1 MIGGASDFPVLFML
15 GSWMLSSAIISVAIF
30 VVTLFL
36 MIKQPRGIN
45 LGLAAG
51 IGAVA
56 SLLLGTVTVDD
67 AVTAFGSIW
76 NAALAFVGIVTLS
89 VTLDVMGFFKWA
101 ALRVAKL
108 AKGSGV
114 RLYLYI
120 ALLATAVSILF
131 ANDSAVLILT
141 PLVLEIVQQLKLEM
155 NGKMAYLFAVGLIA
169 DTAAMPLITSNP
181 VNIVS
186 ADFFGYTFIEHMI
199 FMTPIAV
206 VTIALSL
213 IVVYLYFRKAI
224 PRSYDPTLVD
234 ALIGDGAVI
243 QPRQLK
249 VSFVTL
255 AVIDV
260 LYVVASLNGIPVG
273 FVIFGGAMFLLGFY
287 VFTMSHSH
295 MHEEEKH
302 GVIYI
307 LKRVNW
313 DILVFM
319 VGILL
324 VVQGLKHAGAIQF
337 YADAFVWCLTLPS
350 FLSTL
355 VPSLL
360 VTVSASAMNNWPM
373 TMLGLLSIQ
382 QAGVSHALNSA
393 GSTALIFSNIIGN
406 NLGPHFFPIG
416 SLAILMWLN
425 TMMRKGLNIR
435 LIDYLR
441 VGSVLSI
448 VEVFAAAV
456 ILWAEINLLHWTLAL
471 G

>member
-1 MIGGASDFPVLFML
+1 
-15 GSWMLSSAIISVAIF
+15 MLSTALISVAIF
-30 VVTLFL
+30 VFTLFL
-36 MIKQPRGIN
+36 MIKQPKGIN

-67 AVTAFGSIW
+67 AALAFNDIW

-101 ALRVAKL
+101 ALRVARL
-108 AKGSGV
+108 AKGSGIK
-114 RLYLYI
+114 LYFYV
-120 ALLATAVSILF
+120 ALLAAAVSILF

-141 PLVLEIVQQLKLEM
+141 PLVLEIVQQLKLELK
-155 NGKMAYLFAVGLIA
+155 GKMAYLFAAGLIA

-186 ADFFGYTFIEHMI
+186 ADFFHYTFIEHMV
-199 FMTPIAV
+199 FMTPVAI

-213 IVVYLYFRKAI
+213 IVVFVHFRRDI
-224 PRSYDPTLVD
+224 PRSFDPHLVE
-234 ALIGDGAVI
+234 ALIVDGAVI

-249 VSFVTL
+249 VSFITL
-255 AVIDV
+255 VVIDA
-260 LYVVASLNGIPVG
+260 LYVVASLNGVPVG
-273 FVIFGGAMFLLGFY
+273 FVIFGGAMWLLGFY

-307 LKRVNW
+307 LKKVNW

-319 VGILL
+319 AGILL

-337 YADAFVWCLTLPS
+337 YADAFAWCLTLPS
-350 FLSTL
+350 ILSTL
-355 VPSLL
+355 VPSLI

-373 TMLGLLSIQ
+373 TMLGLLSVE
-382 QAGVSHALNSA
+382 QATTSYALSSA
-393 GSTALIFSNIIGN
+393 GQTVLIFANIIGN

-425 TMMRKGLNIR
+425 TMKRKGLNISI
-435 LIDYLR
+435 IDYLK

-456 ILWAEINLLHWTLAL
+456 ILWVEVYILHWTLAL
-471 G
+471 A

>member
-1 MIGGASDFPVLFML
+1 ML

-56 SLLLGTVTVDD
+56 SLLLGTVTVGD
-67 AVTAFGSIW
+67 AMTAFESIW

-120 ALLATAVSILF
+120 ALLAAAVSILF

-206 VTIALSL
+206 VTITLSL

-382 QAGVSHALNSA
+382 QAGVSYTLNSA
-393 GSTALIFSNIIGN
+393 GSTALIFANIIGN

-425 TMMRKGLNIR
+425 TMKRKGLNIR
-435 LIDYLR
+435 LVDYLR

-456 ILWAEINLLHWTLAL
+456 ILWVEVYVLNWTLAL
-471 G
+471 A

>member
-1 MIGGASDFPVLFML
+1 ML
-15 GSWMLSSAIISVAIF
+15 PTAILSVIIF
-30 VVTLFL
+30 VGTLFL
-36 MIKQPRGIN
+36 MIKQPKGIN

-51 IGAVA
+51 IGAAA
-56 SLLLGTVTVDD
+56 SLLLGTVSVGD
-67 AVTAFGSIW
+67 AIVAFGSIW
-76 NAALAFVGIVTLS
+76 DAALAFVGIVTLS

-101 ALRVAKL
+101 ALRVARL

-114 RLYLYI
+114 KLYFYI
-120 ALLATAVSILF
+120 ALLAAAVSILF

-155 NGKMAYLFAVGLIA
+155 NGKMAYLFAAGLIA

-186 ADFFGYTFIEHMI
+186 ADFFGYSFLEHMV
-199 FMTPIAV
+199 FMAPIAV

-224 PRSYDPTLVD
+224 PRSYDPALVD
-234 ALIGDGAVI
+234 ALIVDGSVI
-243 QPRQLK
+243 QPRQLM
-249 VSFVTL
+249 VSFATL
-255 AVIDV
+255 FVIDV
-260 LYVVASLNGIPVG
+260 LYVVASLRGIPVS

-287 VFTMSHSH
+287 VFTMHHSH

-302 GVIYI
+302 GVTYI
-307 LKRVNW
+307 LRRVNW

-324 VVQGLKHAGAIQF
+324 VVQGLKSAGAIQF
-337 YADAFVWCLTLPS
+337 YADAFAWCLTLPS

-373 TMLGLLSIQ
+373 TMLGLLSVQ
-382 QAGVSHALNSA
+382 QSTISHALTGA

-425 TMMRKGLNIR
+425 TMKRKGLNIKLR
-435 LIDYLR
+435 DYLR

-448 VEVFAAAV
+448 IEVTAAAV
-456 ILWAEINLLHWTLAL
+456 ILWVEIYFLHWTLAL
-471 G
+471 A

>member
-1 MIGGASDFPVLFML
+1 MQPTAMIS
-15 GSWMLSSAIISVAIF
+15 IAIF
-30 VVTLFL
+30 VFTLIL
-36 MIKQPRGIN
+36 MIKQPKGIN
-45 LGLAAG
+45 LGTAAG

-56 SLLLGTVTVDD
+56 SLLLGTVTLED
-67 AVTAFGSIW
+67 AVLAFDDIW

-101 ALRVAKL
+101 ALRVARL

-114 RLYLYI
+114 RLYLYV
-120 ALLATAVSILF
+120 ALLAATVSILF

-155 NGKMAYLFAVGLIA
+155 NGKLAYLFAAGLIA

-199 FMTPIAV
+199 FMTPVAV
-206 VTIALSL
+206 VTIALSML
-213 IVVYLYFRKAI
+213 VVYLYFRRAI
-224 PRSYDPTLVD
+224 PRSFDPNLIDTLIVN
-234 ALIGDGAVI
+234 GSVI

-255 AVIDV
+255 IVIDV
-260 LYVVASLNGIPVG
+260 LYVVASLNGVPVG
-273 FVIFGGAMFLLGFY
+273 FVIFGGAVFLLGYY
-287 VFTMSHSH
+287 VFTMSHGH
-295 MHEEEKH
+295 LFAEEKK
-302 GVIYI
+302 GVIFI
-307 LKRVNW
+307 LRRVNW

-324 VVQGLKHAGAIQF
+324 VVQGLRHAGAIQF
-337 YADAFVWCLTLPS
+337 YADAFAWCLTLPS
-350 FLSTL
+350 ILPAL
-355 VPSLL
+355 VPSLV

-373 TMLGLLSIQ
+373 TMLGLLSVEQ
-382 QAGVSHALNSA
+382 SAASYALNAS
-393 GSTALIFSNIIGN
+393 GQTVLIFANIIGN

-425 TMMRKGLNIR
+425 TMKGKGLNIR

-456 ILWAEINLLHWTLAL
+456 ILWFEVYVLNWTLAL

>member
-1 MIGGASDFPVLFML
+1 
-15 GSWMLSSAIISVAIF
+15 MLSTALISVAIF
-30 VVTLFL
+30 VFTLFL

-56 SLLLGTVTVDD
+56 SLLLGTVTIDD
-67 AVTAFGSIW
+67 AVFAFNDIW

-101 ALRVAKL
+101 ALRVVKM
-108 AKGSGV
+108 AKGSGL
-114 RLYLYI
+114 RLYFYV
-120 ALLATAVSILF
+120 ALLAAAVSILF

-155 NGKMAYLFAVGLIA
+155 KGKMAYLFAAGLIA

-186 ADFFGYTFIEHMI
+186 ADFFRYTFIEHMV
-199 FMTPIAV
+199 FMTPVAV

-213 IVVYLYFRKAI
+213 VVVYLHFRKDI
-224 PRSYDPTLVD
+224 PKGYDPHLVD
-234 ALIGDGAVI
+234 ALIVDGAVI

-249 VSFVTL
+249 VSFITL
-255 AVIDV
+255 VVIDA
-260 LYVVASLNGIPVG
+260 LYVVASRNGVPVG
-273 FVIFGGAMFLLGFY
+273 FVIFGGAAFLLGFY

-319 VGILL
+319 AGILL

-337 YADAFVWCLTLPS
+337 YADAFAWCLTLPS
-350 FLSTL
+350 ILSTL
-355 VPSLL
+355 VPSLI

-373 TMLGLLSIQ
+373 TMLGLLSVE
-382 QAGVSHALNSA
+382 QATTSYALTSA
-393 GSTALIFSNIIGN
+393 SQTVLIFANIIGN

-425 TMMRKGLNIR
+425 TMKQKGLNIS
-435 LIDYLR
+435 LVDYLK

-448 VEVFAAAV
+448 IEVFAAAV
-456 ILWAEINLLHWTLAL
+456 ILWFEVYVLHWTLAL
-471 G
+471 A

>member
-1 MIGGASDFPVLFML
+1 
-15 GSWMLSSAIISVAIF
+15 MLSAALVSVGIF
-30 VVTLFL
+30 VFTLFL

-45 LGLAAG
+45 LRLAAG

-67 AVTAFGSIW
+67 AVMAFNDIW

-101 ALRVAKL
+101 ALRVVRL
-108 AKGSGV
+108 AKGSGL
-114 RLYLYI
+114 RLYFYV
-120 ALLATAVSILF
+120 ALLAAAVSILF

-141 PLVLEIVQQLKLEM
+141 PLVLEIVQQLKLDM
-155 NGKMAYLFAVGLIA
+155 KGKMAYLFAAGLIA

-186 ADFFGYTFIEHMI
+186 ADFFHYTFIEHMV
-199 FMTPIAV
+199 FMTPVAV

-213 IVVYLYFRKAI
+213 IVVYLYFRKNI
-224 PRSYDPTLVD
+224 PEGYDPHLVD
-234 ALIGDGAVI
+234 ALIVDGAVI

-249 VSFVTL
+249 VSFITL
-255 AVIDV
+255 VVIDT
-260 LYVVASLNGIPVG
+260 LYVVASLNGVPVG
-273 FVIFGGAMFLLGFY
+273 FVIFGGAAFLLGFY

-295 MHEEEKH
+295 VLAEEKR
-302 GVIYI
+302 GVIFI

-319 VGILL
+319 AGILL

-337 YADAFVWCLTLPS
+337 YADAFAWCLTLPS
-350 FLSTL
+350 ILSTL
-355 VPSLL
+355 VPSLI

-373 TMLGLLSIQ
+373 TMLGLLSVE
-382 QAGVSHALNSA
+382 QATTSYALS
-393 GSTALIFSNIIGN
+393 STGQTVLIFANIIGN

-425 TMMRKGLNIR
+425 TMKRKGLNIR
-435 LIDYLR
+435 LIDYLK

-448 VEVFAAAV
+448 IEVFAAAV
-456 ILWAEINLLHWTLAL
+456 ILWFEVYVLHWTLAL
-471 G
+471 A

>member
-1 MIGGASDFPVLFML
+1 VEPT
-15 GSWMLSSAIISVAIF
+15 AIISFVIF
-30 VVTLFL
+30 IATLVL

-45 LGLAAG
+45 LGTAAG

-56 SLLLGTVTVDD
+56 SLLFGTVTLND
-67 AVTAFGSIW
+67 AALAFGDIW

-101 ALRVAKL
+101 ALRVAKR

-114 RLYLYI
+114 RLYLYV
-120 ALLATAVSILF
+120 ALLAAAVSILF

-155 NGKMAYLFAVGLIA
+155 NGKLAYLFAAGLIA

-186 ADFFGYTFIEHMI
+186 ADFFGYTFIEHMV
-199 FMTPIAV
+199 FMTPVAI

-213 IVVYLYFRKAI
+213 IVVYLYFRKVI
-224 PRSYDPTLVD
+224 PRSYDPDLVD
-234 ALIGDGAVI
+234 ALIVNGAVI

-249 VSFVTL
+249 VSFATL
-255 AVIDV
+255 VIIDV
-260 LYVVASLNGIPVG
+260 LYVVASLNRIPVG
-273 FVIFGGAMFLLGFY
+273 IVIFGGSVFLLGFY
-287 VFTMSHSH
+287 VFTMSHGH
-295 MHEEEKH
+295 VLEEEKR
-302 GVIYI
+302 GVIFI
-307 LKRVNW
+307 LKKVNW
-313 DILVFM
+313 DILIFM

-337 YADAFVWCLTLPS
+337 YADVFKWCLTLPS
-350 FLSTL
+350 ILSTL
-355 VPSLL
+355 VPSLV

-373 TMLGLLSIQ
+373 TMLGLLSIEQ
-382 QAGVSHALNSA
+382 STASYALSA
-393 GSTALIFSNIIGN
+393 TGQTALIFANIIGN

-425 TMMRKGLNIR
+425 TMKRKGLNIR
-435 LIDYLR
+435 LIDYLK

-448 VEVFAAAV
+448 IEVFSAAV
-456 ILWAEINLLHWTLAL
+456 ILWVEVYVLHWTLAL
-471 G
+471 A

>member
-1 MIGGASDFPVLFML
+1 
-15 GSWMLSSAIISVAIF
+15 
-30 VVTLFL
+30 
-36 MIKQPRGIN
+36 
-45 LGLAAG
+45 
-51 IGAVA
+51 
-56 SLLLGTVTVDD
+56 
-67 AVTAFGSIW
+67 
-76 NAALAFVGIVTLS
+76 
-89 VTLDVMGFFKWA
+89 MGFFKWA

-108 AKGSGV
+108 ANGSGV
-114 RLYLYI
+114 RLYFYI
-120 ALLATAVSILF
+120 ALLAATVSILF

-155 NGKMAYLFAVGLIA
+155 NGKLAYLFAAGLIA

-186 ADFFGYTFIEHMI
+186 ADFFGYTFIEHMV
-199 FMTPIAV
+199 FMAPIAV

-213 IVVYLYFRKAI
+213 IVVYLFFRKAI
-224 PRSYDPTLVD
+224 PRSYDPALVD
-234 ALIGDGAVI
+234 ALIVDGSVI
-243 QPRQLK
+243 QPRQLR
-249 VSFVTL
+249 VSFATL
-255 AVIDV
+255 FVIDA
-260 LYVVASLNGIPVG
+260 LYVVASLNGIPVSI
-273 FVIFGGAMFLLGFY
+273 VIFSGSMFLLGFY
-287 VFTMSHSH
+287 IFTMHHSH

-337 YADAFVWCLTLPS
+337 YADAFAWCLTLPS

-382 QAGVSHALNSA
+382 QSAVSHALTGA
-393 GSTALIFSNIIGN
+393 GNTALIFSNIIGN

-425 TMMRKGLNIR
+425 TMKRKGLTIR
-435 LIDYLR
+435 LRDYLR
-441 VGSVLSI
+441 VGSILSI
-448 VEVFAAAV
+448 IEVTAAAV
-456 ILWAEINLLHWTLAL
+456 ILWVEIYVLHWTLAL
-471 G
+471 V

>member
-1 MIGGASDFPVLFML
+1 ML
-15 GSWMLSSAIISVAIF
+15 QAALLSVAIF
-30 VVTLFL
+30 VITLFL
-36 MIKQPRGIN
+36 MIKQPKGIN

-51 IGAVA
+51 IGAAA
-56 SLLLGTVTVDD
+56 SLLLGTVSVDD
-67 AVTAFGSIW
+67 AMMAFGSIW
-76 NAALAFVGIVTLS
+76 DAALAFVGIVTLS

-108 AKGSGV
+108 ANGSGV
-114 RLYLYI
+114 RLYFYI
-120 ALLATAVSILF
+120 ALLAAAVSILF

-155 NGKMAYLFAVGLIA
+155 NGKLAYLFAAGLIA

-186 ADFFGYTFIEHMI
+186 ADFFGYTFIEHMV
-199 FMTPIAV
+199 FMAPIAV

-213 IVVYLYFRKAI
+213 IVVYLFFRKAI
-224 PRSYDPTLVD
+224 PRSYDPALVD
-234 ALIGDGAVI
+234 ALIVDGSVI
-243 QPRQLK
+243 QPRQLR
-249 VSFVTL
+249 VSFATL
-255 AVIDV
+255 FVIDA
-260 LYVVASLNGIPVG
+260 LYVVASLNGIPVSI
-273 FVIFGGAMFLLGFY
+273 VIFSGSMFLLGFY
-287 VFTMSHSH
+287 VFTMHHSH

-337 YADAFVWCLTLPS
+337 YADAFAWCLTLPS

-382 QAGVSHALNSA
+382 QSAVSHALTGA
-393 GSTALIFSNIIGN
+393 GNTALIFSNIIGN

-425 TMMRKGLNIR
+425 TMKRKGLTIR
-435 LIDYLR
+435 LRDYLR
-441 VGSVLSI
+441 VGSILSI
-448 VEVFAAAV
+448 IEVTAAAV
-456 ILWAEINLLHWTLAL
+456 ILWVEIYVLHWTLAL
-471 G
+471 V

>member
-1 MIGGASDFPVLFML
+1 MQLT
-15 GSWMLSSAIISVAIF
+15 AIISIAIF
-30 VVTLFL
+30 VFTLFL

-45 LGLAAG
+45 LGTAAG
-51 IGAVA
+51 IGALA
-56 SLLLGTVTVDD
+56 SLLLGTVTLEDTALAFDD
-67 AVTAFGSIW
+67 IW

-101 ALRVAKL
+101 ALRVARL

-114 RLYLYI
+114 RLYLYV
-120 ALLATAVSILF
+120 ALLAAAVSILF

-155 NGKMAYLFAVGLIA
+155 NGKLAYLFAAGLIA

-186 ADFFGYTFIEHMI
+186 ADFFGYTFIEHMV
-199 FMTPIAV
+199 FMTPVAL
-206 VTIALSL
+206 VTIALSML
-213 IVVYLYFRKAI
+213 VVYFYFRRAI
-224 PRSYDPTLVD
+224 PRSFDPNLIDTLIVN
-234 ALIGDGAVI
+234 GSVI

-255 AVIDV
+255 IVIDV
-260 LYVVASLNGIPVG
+260 LYVVASLNGVPVG
-273 FVIFGGAMFLLGFY
+273 FVIFGGAVFLLGYY
-287 VFTMSHSH
+287 VFTMSHGH
-295 MHEEEKH
+295 LFAEEKK
-302 GVIYI
+302 GVIFI
-307 LKRVNW
+307 LRRVNW

-324 VVQGLKHAGAIQF
+324 VVQGLRHAGAIQF
-337 YADAFVWCLTLPS
+337 YADAFAWCLTLPS
-350 FLSTL
+350 FLPAL
-355 VPSLL
+355 VPSLM

-373 TMLGLLSIQ
+373 TMLGLLSVEQ
-382 QAGVSHALNSA
+382 SAASYALNAA
-393 GSTALIFSNIIGN
+393 GQTVLIFANIIGN

-425 TMMRKGLNIR
+425 TMKSKGLNIR
-435 LIDYLR
+435 LVDYLR

-456 ILWAEINLLHWTLAL
+456 ILWFEVYVLNWTLAL

>member
-1 MIGGASDFPVLFML
+1 MLPTAMISIV
-15 GSWMLSSAIISVAIF
+15 IF
-30 VVTLFL
+30 VATLFL

-56 SLLLGTVTVDD
+56 SLLFGTVTLDD
-67 AVTAFGSIW
+67 AALAFNDIW

-101 ALRVAKL
+101 ALRVARM

-114 RLYLYI
+114 RLYLYV
-120 ALLATAVSILF
+120 ALLAAAVSILF

-155 NGKMAYLFAVGLIA
+155 KGKLTYLFAAGLIA

-186 ADFFGYTFIEHMI
+186 ADFFGYTFIEHMV
-199 FMTPIAV
+199 FMTPVAV

-213 IVVYLYFRKAI
+213 IVVYLFFRKAI
-224 PRSYDPTLVD
+224 PKSYDPDLVD
-234 ALIGDGAVI
+234 ALIVNGAVI

-255 AVIDV
+255 VVIDA

-287 VFTMSHSH
+287 VFTMSHGH
-295 MHEEEKH
+295 VLAEEKR
-302 GVIYI
+302 GVVFI
-307 LKRVNW
+307 LKKVNW

-337 YADAFVWCLTLPS
+337 YADIFAWCLNLPS
-350 FLSTL
+350 ILPTL
-355 VPSLL
+355 VPSLV

-373 TMLGLLSIQ
+373 TMLGLFSVEQATTSYALS
-382 QAGVSHALNSA
+382 SA
-393 GSTALIFSNIIGN
+393 GQTALIFANIIGN
-406 NLGPHFFPIG
+406 NLGPHFFHIG

-425 TMMRKGLNIR
+425 TMKRKGLNIR
-435 LIDYLR
+435 LIDYLK

-448 VEVFAAAV
+448 IEVFAAAV
-456 ILWAEINLLHWTLAL
+456 ILWVEIYILHWTLAL
-471 G
+471 A

>member
-1 MIGGASDFPVLFML
+1 
-15 GSWMLSSAIISVAIF
+15 MLSSAIISVAIF

-56 SLLLGTVTVDD
+56 SLLLGTVTVGD
-67 AVTAFGSIW
+67 AMTAFESIW

-120 ALLATAVSILF
+120 ALLAAAVSILF

-206 VTIALSL
+206 VTITLSL

-382 QAGVSHALNSA
+382 QAGVSYTLNSA
-393 GSTALIFSNIIGN
+393 GSTALIFANIIGN

-425 TMMRKGLNIR
+425 TMKRKGLNIR
-435 LIDYLR
+435 LVDYLR

-456 ILWAEINLLHWTLAL
+456 ILWVEVYVLNWTLAL
-471 G
+471 A